1 MTQAAARRATI
12 ADVARTAG
20 VSVPTVSKVLNH
32 RADVSSDTRDRVQ
45 QAIASHGYR
54 RRTGSRRPRA
64 PLVDLVVADLDSPYF
79 LEVLT
84 GAEQAAA
91 RAGVGLVVTS
101 AHGHEPR
108 GGGWLATLTDRRSSG
123 IVMVVSVFDP
133 STLAKL
139 ADLATPL
146 VLLDPVGGSDPT
158 LPTVGA
164 TNWSGGLAATEH
176 LLSIG
181 HRRVAVITGLPQ
193 LVCSQERLEG
203 YRAAMGRAGVAVD
216 DDLVRFG
223 DFHPGGGQR
232 AAAELLELPDP
243 PTAIFAGSD
252 MQASG
257 VYQEA
262 HARGLR
268 VPEDL
273 SVVGFDDL
281 QISRYLSPPLTT
293 VRQPLAQMAAEA
305 VRMALEAGRHGPTSP
320 PPRLELATS
329 LTLRDSTA
337 PPRSST

>member
-1 MTQAAARRATI
+1 MTVSAQRVTI

-32 RADVSSDTRDRVQ
+32 RADVSSDTRERVQ
-45 QAIASHGYR
+45 QAISSHGYR
-54 RRTGSRRPRA
+54 RRTRSGRPRA
-64 PLVDLVVADLDSPYF
+64 ALVDLVVAELDSPYF

-108 GGGWLATLTDRRSSG
+108 GGDWLATLTARRSSG
-123 IVMVVSVFDP
+123 IVMVVSVFDS
-133 STLAKL
+133 STLARL

-176 LLSIG
+176 LLSLG
-181 HRRVAVITGLPQ
+181 HRRVAVITGPPE

-203 YRAAMGRAGVAVD
+203 YRAAMGRAGIAVD

-223 DFHPGGGQR
+223 DFQPDGGQR
-232 AAAELLELPDP
+232 AAAELLALPDP

-262 HARGLR
+262 RAHGLR

-281 QISRYLSPPLTT
+281 RISRHLSPPLTT

-305 VRMALEAGRHGPTSP
+305 VRMTLEASRHGFTSP

-337 PPRSST
+337 ALH

>member
-1 MTQAAARRATI
+1 MTDAAQRVTI

-32 RADVSSDTRDRVQ
+32 RADVSSDTRERVQ
-45 QAIASHGYR
+45 QAITSHGYR
-54 RRTGSRRPRA
+54 RRTRSGRPRA
-64 PLVDLVVADLDSPYF
+64 ALVDLVVAELDSPYF

-108 GGGWLATLTDRRSSG
+108 GGDWLATLTARRSSG
-123 IVMVVSVFDP
+123 IVMVVSVFDS
-133 STLAKL
+133 STLARL

-176 LLSIG
+176 LLSLG
-181 HRRVAVITGLPQ
+181 HRRVAVITGPPE

-203 YRAAMGRAGVAVD
+203 YRAAMGRAGIAVD

-223 DFHPGGGQR
+223 DFQPDGGQR
-232 AAAELLELPDP
+232 AAAELLALPDP

-262 HARGLR
+262 RAHGLR

-281 QISRYLSPPLTT
+281 RISRHLSPPLTT

-305 VRMALEAGRHGPTSP
+305 VRMTLEASRHGFTSP

-337 PPRSST
+337 ALH

>member
-1 MTQAAARRATI
+1 MTDAAQRVTI

-32 RADVSSDTRDRVQ
+32 RADVSSDTRERVQ
-45 QAIASHGYR
+45 QAISSHGYR
-54 RRTGSRRPRA
+54 RRTRSGRPRA
-64 PLVDLVVADLDSPYF
+64 ALVDLVVAELDSPYF

-108 GGGWLATLTDRRSSG
+108 GGDWLATLTARRSSG
-123 IVMVVSVFDP
+123 IVMVVSVFDS
-133 STLAKL
+133 STLARL

-176 LLSIG
+176 LLSLG
-181 HRRVAVITGLPQ
+181 HRRVAVITGPPE

-203 YRAAMGRAGVAVD
+203 YRAAMGRAGIAVD

-223 DFHPGGGQR
+223 DFQPDGGQR
-232 AAAELLELPDP
+232 AAAELLALPDP

-262 HARGLR
+262 RAHGLR

-281 QISRYLSPPLTT
+281 RISRHLSPPLTT

-305 VRMALEAGRHGPTSP
+305 VRMTLEASRHGFTSP

-329 LTLRDSTA
+329 LTVRDSTA
-337 PPRSST
+337 ALH

>member
-1 MTQAAARRATI
+1 LNEAARRVTI
-12 ADVARTAG
+12 ADIARAAG

-45 QAIASHGYR
+45 QAISSHGYR
-54 RRTGSRRPRA
+54 RRNRSRRPHA

-101 AHGHEPR
+101 VHGHEPR
-108 GGGWLATLTDRRSSG
+108 GGGWLATLTARRSSG

-146 VLLDPVGGSDPT
+146 VLLDPVGGSDPS

-164 TNWSGGLAATEH
+164 TNWSGGLAAAEH
-176 LLSIG
+176 LLSLG
-181 HRRVAVITGLPQ
+181 HRRVAVITGSPE

-203 YRAAMGRAGVAVD
+203 YRAAMGRAGIPVD

-232 AAAELLELPDP
+232 AAAELLDLPDP

-262 HARGLR
+262 RTRGLR

-293 VRQPLAQMAAEA
+293 VRQPLTQMAAEA

-320 PPRLELATS
+320 PPRLQLATS

-337 PPRSST
+337 PPRERR

>member
-1 MTQAAARRATI
+1 MTVSAQRVTI

-32 RADVSSDTRDRVQ
+32 RADVSSDTRERVQ
-45 QAIASHGYR
+45 QAISSHGYR
-54 RRTGSRRPRA
+54 RRTRSGRPRA
-64 PLVDLVVADLDSPYF
+64 ALVDLVVAELDSPYF

-108 GGGWLATLTDRRSSG
+108 GGDWLATLTARRSSG
-123 IVMVVSVFDP
+123 IVMVVSVFDS
-133 STLAKL
+133 STLARL

-176 LLSIG
+176 LLSLG
-181 HRRVAVITGLPQ
+181 HRRVAVITGPPE

-203 YRAAMGRAGVAVD
+203 YRAAMGRAGIAVD

-223 DFHPGGGQR
+223 NFQPDGGQR
-232 AAAELLELPDP
+232 AAAELLALPDP

-262 HARGLR
+262 RAHGLR

-281 QISRYLSPPLTT
+281 RISRHLSPPLTT

-305 VRMALEAGRHGPTSP
+305 VRMTLEASRHGFTSP

-337 PPRSST
+337 ALH

>member
-1 MTQAAARRATI
+1 VTDAAQRVTI

-32 RADVSSDTRDRVQ
+32 RADVSSDTRERVQ
-45 QAIASHGYR
+45 QAISSHGYR
-54 RRTGSRRPRA
+54 RRTRSGRPRA
-64 PLVDLVVADLDSPYF
+64 ALVDLVVAELDSPYF

-108 GGGWLATLTDRRSSG
+108 GGDWLATLTARRSSG
-123 IVMVVSVFDP
+123 IVMVVSVFDS
-133 STLAKL
+133 STLARL

-176 LLSIG
+176 LLSLG
-181 HRRVAVITGLPQ
+181 HRRVAVITGPPE

-203 YRAAMGRAGVAVD
+203 YRAAMGRAGIAVD

-223 DFHPGGGQR
+223 DFQPDGGQR
-232 AAAELLELPDP
+232 AAAELLALPDP

-262 HARGLR
+262 RAHGLR

-281 QISRYLSPPLTT
+281 RISRHLSPPLTT

-305 VRMALEAGRHGPTSP
+305 VRMTLEASRHGFTSP

-329 LTLRDSTA
+329 LTVRDSTA
-337 PPRSST
+337 ALH

>member
-1 MTQAAARRATI
+1 MTDAAQRVTI

-32 RADVSSDTRDRVQ
+32 RADVSSDTRERVQ
-45 QAIASHGYR
+45 QAISSHGYR
-54 RRTGSRRPRA
+54 RRTRSGRPRA
-64 PLVDLVVADLDSPYF
+64 ALVDLVVAELDSPYF

-108 GGGWLATLTDRRSSG
+108 GGDWLATLTARRSSG
-123 IVMVVSVFDP
+123 IVMVVSVFDS

-176 LLSIG
+176 LLSLG
-181 HRRVAVITGLPQ
+181 HRRVAVITGPPE

-203 YRAAMGRAGVAVD
+203 YRAAMGRAGIAVD

-223 DFHPGGGQR
+223 DFQPDGGQR
-232 AAAELLELPDP
+232 AAAELLALPDP

-262 HARGLR
+262 RAHGLR

-281 QISRYLSPPLTT
+281 RISRHLSPPLTT

-305 VRMALEAGRHGPTSP
+305 VRMTLEASRHGFTSP

-329 LTLRDSTA
+329 LTLRNSTA
-337 PPRSST
+337 APH

>member
-1 MTQAAARRATI
+1 VTDAAQRVTI

-32 RADVSSDTRDRVQ
+32 RADVSSDTRERVQ
-45 QAIASHGYR
+45 QAISSHGYR
-54 RRTGSRRPRA
+54 RRTRSGRPRA
-64 PLVDLVVADLDSPYF
+64 ALVDLVVAELDSPYF

-108 GGGWLATLTDRRSSG
+108 GGDWLATLTARRSSG
-123 IVMVVSVFDP
+123 IVMVVSVFDS
-133 STLAKL
+133 STLARL

-176 LLSIG
+176 LLSLG
-181 HRRVAVITGLPQ
+181 HRRVAVITGPPE

-203 YRAAMGRAGVAVD
+203 YRAAMGRAGIAVD

-223 DFHPGGGQR
+223 DFQPDGGQR
-232 AAAELLELPDP
+232 AAAELLALPDP

-262 HARGLR
+262 RAHGLR

-281 QISRYLSPPLTT
+281 RISRHLSPPLTT

-305 VRMALEAGRHGPTSP
+305 VRMTLEASRHGFTSP

-337 PPRSST
+337 ALH